1 MKAFVLAAACAAAF
15 LASGRWP
22 PSSLGA
28 SAQADALPAPGFHHL
43 HLNSMNPDA
52 AIAFYAKEFPTTS
65 KSTWGGMPALNSPTN
80 VLVLFTK
87 VDQPPATQPQT
98 AVWHFG
104 WHVTSER
111 ATMARLRA
119 DGVTLLPLYTSEDG
133 GTVNINS
140 DTWPGSGG
148 VLGLTRA
155 GIEDAKKNNV
165 KPAGGAGFAYI
176 RGPDD
181 ALIEVQGDMP
191 AERFNHVHMYHEDP
205 LCSALWYQTHLNAPV
220 PQGRRGVAAEPRTEA
235 NCKVPRGADK
245 TWPALEVD
253 GMYRTPSTA
262 IAFGDV
268 SMGGY
273 MRQGDRPLV
282 STRGHLADH
291 IALRVANLDAW
302 VAKLRAEN
310 VKFLE
315 QPYKLGDTRAAMIE
329 GPSREALELVEQK

>member
-1 MKAFVLAAACAAAF
+1 MKALLFVAALAVSGILPPRTHQAA
-15 LASGRWP
+15 G
-22 PSSLGA
+22 GN
-28 SAQADALPAPGFHHL
+28 LPAPGFHHL
-43 HLNSMNPDA
+43 HLNSMNPEA
-52 AIAFYAKEFPTTS
+52 AIAFYVKEFPSTS
-65 KSTWGGMPALNSPTN
+65 KATWGGLPALKSPNN

-104 WHVTSER
+104 WHVTNER

-119 DGVTLLPLYTSEDG
+119 DGVTLLPLYVAEEG

-148 VLGLTRA
+148 VLGLTKA
-155 GIEDAKKNNV
+155 GIEEAKKNNV

-205 LCSALWYQTHLNAPV
+205 FCSALWYQKHLNAPV
-220 PQGRRGVAAEPRTEA
+220 PQGRRGGPEPRTEA
-235 NCKVPRGADK
+235 DCKVPRGADK
-245 TWPALEVD
+245 TWPALDFD
-253 GMYRTPSTA
+253 GMYRTPAAA
-262 IAFGDV
+262 IVFGDV

-291 IALRVANLDAW
+291 IALSVADLDAW
-302 VAKLRAEN
+302 VAKLRGEN
-310 VKFLE
+310 VKVLE
-315 QPYKLGDTRAAMIE
+315 PPHKLGETRAAMFE
-329 GPSREALELVEQK
+329 GPSKEALELVEVK

>member
-1 MKAFVLAAACAAAF
+1 MRMKAFVLATACAVAAF
-15 LASGRWP
+15 AGR
-22 PSSLGA
+22 A
-28 SAQADALPAPGFHHL
+28 AVSAQPGALPPPGFHHL
-43 HLNSMNPDA
+43 HLNSMHPDA
-52 AIAFYAKEFPTTS
+52 AIAFYAKEFPSTS
-65 KSTWGGMPALNSPTN
+65 KSTWGGLPALKSPNN

-104 WHVTSER
+104 WHVQNER

-119 DGVTLLPLYTSEDG
+119 DGVTLLPLYTAEDG

-148 VLGLTRA
+148 VLGLTKA
-155 GIEDAKKNNV
+155 GIEDARKNNV

-205 LCSALWYQTHLNAPV
+205 LCSALWYQKHLNAPV
-220 PQGRRGVAAEPRTEA
+220 PQGRRGGPEPRTEA
-235 NCKVPRGADK
+235 DCRVPRGADK
-245 TWPALEVD
+245 TWPALDFD
-253 GMYRTPSTA
+253 GMYRSPSAA
-262 IAFGDV
+262 IVFGDV

-273 MRQGDRPLV
+273 MRQGERPLV

-291 IALRVANLDAW
+291 IALSVANLDAW
-302 VAKLRAEN
+302 VAKPRSEN

-315 QPYKLGDTRAAMIE
+315 QPYTLGDTRAVMIE
-329 GPSREALELVEQK
+329 GPSREALELIEIK

>member
-1 MKAFVLAAACAAAF
+1 MKPFVLAATCAAAC
-15 LASGRWP
+15 LALGLLR
-22 PSSLGA
+22 PSSLDA
-28 SAQADALPAPGFHHL
+28 VTQADALPAPGFHHL
-43 HLNSMNPDA
+43 HLNSTNPDA
-52 AIAFYAKEFPTTS
+52 AMAFYAKEFPSTS
-65 KSTWGGMPALNSPTN
+65 KTTWGGLPALKSPNN

-104 WHVTSER
+104 WHVTNER

-119 DGVTLLPLYTSEDG
+119 DGVTLLPLYTSEEG

-140 DTWPGSGG
+140 DTWPGTGG

-155 GIEDAKKNNV
+155 GIDDAKKNNV
-165 KPAGGAGFAYI
+165 KPAGGGGFAYI

-191 AERFNHVHMYHEDP
+191 AERFNHVHMYHEEP
-205 LCSALWYQTHLNAPV
+205 FCSALWYQKHLNAPV
-220 PQGRRGVAAEPRTEA
+220 PQGRRGAAAEPRTEA

-253 GMYRTPSTA
+253 GMYRSPSAA

-273 MRQGDRPLV
+273 IRQGDRPLV

-291 IALRVANLDAW
+291 IALGVGNFDAW
-302 VAKLRAEN
+302 VAKLRTEN

-315 QPYKLGDTRAAMIE
+315 QPYKLGDTRAVMIE
-329 GPSREALELVEQK
+329 GPSREALELVEVK